1 MGQKV
6 GRGKH
11 PASNLSSREL
21 VCRGHWFQQEV
32 LSPTLSVGQK
42 SEALGEFT
50 PESGVGPLRYPT
62 ARNKQTSFCS
72 QPGPPPCRI
81 QDVCVS
87 SSLLCLNTVCG
98 MTCEGGQLRRR
109 ELGSLGSI
117 PCLPS
122 CFLLTGSPSSSLL
135 PDQSLGLPHPSFSP
149 SPTGGPW
156 CRLFADAPFSDCRP
170 YCPNPSPVVCVM
182 VPGLWLGT
190 LTGFLRPFHSLGDR
204 NFSLLTLGVCR
215 WYAEAG
221 GTNQMSGGNGALGH
235 PGSCSASLSCS
246 TLHSL

>member
-1 MGQKV
+1 MEQGDFWALW
-6 GRGKH
+6 GR
-11 PASNLSSREL
+11 PEL
-21 VCRGHWFQQEV
+21 KGWMEAQRSGVLERQDFCWDKKWDEESIQPQTYPQGSWCAEDTGFQQEV
-32 LSPTLSVGQK
+32 LSPTLSIGQK

-50 PESGVGPLRYPT
+50 PESGVGPLRYQT

-98 MTCEGGQLRRR
+98 MTCEGGRLRRR

-135 PDQSLGLPHPSFSP
+135 PDQSLGLPHPS
-149 SPTGGPW
+149 
-156 CRLFADAPFSDCRP
+156 PFP
-170 YCPNPSPVVCVM
+170 
-182 VPGLWLGT
+182 
-190 LTGFLRPFHSLGDR
+190 LRPQEGP
-204 NFSLLTLGVCR
+204 G
-215 WYAEAG
+215 AG
-221 GTNQMSGGNGALGH
+221 CWQM
-235 PGSCSASLSCS
+235 
-246 TLHSL
+246 LHSVTAGPTAPTLAPSSVSWRLDSGWEPLRDSFVHSILLEIGISLC